1 MDPLSAHALY
11 YLSRFELEIA
21 WISIHTSA
29 VLLCSF
35 PLPIFATTIC
45 SRFNNSILPPVPVCQ
60 KRTVQSRL
68 LYLDRHNR
76 KGAKWNMPAFFL
88 VQVNLAEIQVIA
100 SNNRMFGFEVNLLWR
115 KALWTNQTTTWRQN
129 EKLVWKFLLRLPA
142 KPGGQHLAWKP
153 IQPPQHYD
161 PGKEFTKN
169 KIHIYTS
176 NRKYELHWALHLKV
190 FSSII
195 TSTAK
200 HQHFHHDSDQATV
213 LP

>member
-11 YLSRFELEIA
+11 YLSPFELEIA

-88 VQVNLAEIQVIA
+88 EYDVDLAEIRVIG
-100 SNNRMFGFEVNLLWR
+100 SNNRMLGFEVNLLWR
-115 KALWTNQTTTWRQN
+115 KALWTNQTTTWQQN
-129 EKLVWKFLLRLPA
+129 EAPSEARRAASCVKANPA
-142 KPGGQHLAWKP
+142 TAALWPWQGVH
-153 IQPPQHYD
+153 
-161 PGKEFTKN
+161 KEQNTHQIENMSF
-169 KIHIYTS
+169 IELYTS
-176 NRKYELHWALHLKV
+176 KYSHRIYHHFNRKTPAFPSWFWSGYR
-190 FSSII
+190 
-195 TSTAK
+195 
-200 HQHFHHDSDQATV
+200 ATV
-213 LP
+213 AVWA